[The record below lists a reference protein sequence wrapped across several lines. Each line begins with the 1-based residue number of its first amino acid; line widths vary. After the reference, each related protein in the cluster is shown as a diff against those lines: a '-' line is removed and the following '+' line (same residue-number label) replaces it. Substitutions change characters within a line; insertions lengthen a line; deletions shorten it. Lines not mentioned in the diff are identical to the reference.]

1 MSDPDPVELLRNA
14 AVLTDHPVDVGLRT
28 EAAVLGRLVKVGYRV
43 LVPFGVNQ
51 RYDLVIDVD
60 GQFVRAQCKTGRMRN
75 GVITFNTRS
84 VRTNT
89 RRTIFR
95 EYQGEADVFLVYC
108 GATTAFTL
116 SQFGRR
122 CRLRCTSESI
132 RPATG
137 SSTAYIGHRTMSCPP
152 SSIGRAPNL

>member
-1 MSDPDPVELLRNA
+1 MSDPDPVELLRDA

-28 EAAVLGRLVKVGYRV
+28 EAAILGRLVKVGYRV

-75 GVITFNTRS
+75 GVIIFNTRS

-89 RRTIFR
+89 RCTIFR

-108 GATTAFTL
+108 GATDGIYL
-116 SQFGRR
+116 VSVRPKMPSQMY
-122 CRLRCTSESI
+122 LRVDPTRNGQLDGIHWAQDYEL
-132 RPATG
+132 PA
-137 SSTAYIGHRTMSCPP
+137 
-152 SSIGRAPNL
+152 